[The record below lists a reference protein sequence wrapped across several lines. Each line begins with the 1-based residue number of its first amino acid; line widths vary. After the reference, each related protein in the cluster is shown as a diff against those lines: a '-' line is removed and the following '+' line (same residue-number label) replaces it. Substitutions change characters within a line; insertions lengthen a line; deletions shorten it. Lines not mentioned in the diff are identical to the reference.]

1 MAAWQSARSDTPVP
15 DNPFFNA
22 QNGCFPE
29 LPWQGQNRNV
39 GQHGIFNPFI
49 YCKNI
54 WNRRWTVST
63 IPDSRVPHIFRQAP
77 GHLPD
82 TPANRQLLTD
92 VALNPRN
99 FLGTDRYGNL
109 WYAQTQPNG
118 NQIWVQVRLT
128 FRSFLHDKLI

>member
-1 MAAWQSARSDTPVP
+1 M
-15 DNPFFNA
+15 
-22 QNGCFPE
+22 
-29 LPWQGQNRNV
+29 
-39 GQHGIFNPFI
+39 
-49 YCKNI
+49 
-54 WNRRWTVST
+54 ST

-99 FLGTDRYGNL
+99 FLGTDRYDNL

-118 NQIWVQVRLT
+118 NQIWVQVRNGQIMNGGLNPVPRIFHPHT
-128 FRSFLHDKLI
+128 GLSLPTKPQATDKGGL